1 MSKFLIVGLGNPGVE
16 YANTRHNIGFKIVD
30 ALAVALQKEEAK
42 QPAEKLFAVD
52 KLAFVTEGK
61 YRAKTIVMIKPT
73 TYMNLSG
80 KAVNYWMQA
89 EKTPVAN
96 TLIVTDDLALPF
108 ATLRLKKK
116 GGPGGHNGL
125 SDIIETLGTDT
136 FPRLRFG
143 IGSDFA
149 KGKQVDYVLSSW
161 SDDEEKILSER
172 IGKAVQLI
180 KSFIT
185 VGIDRAMSDFN
196 NR

>member
-1 MSKFLIVGLGNPGVE
+1 MNKFLIVGLGNPGVE

-30 ALAVALQKEEAK
+30 ALAVSLQKEDVK
-42 QPAEKLFAVD
+42 QSADKLFAAD
-52 KLAFVTEGK
+52 KLVFITEGK
-61 YRAKTIVMIKPT
+61 YRAKTIVIIKPT

-80 KAVNYWMQA
+80 KAVNFWMQA
-89 EKTPVAN
+89 EKIPIENV
-96 TLIVTDDLALPF
+96 LIITDDLALPF

-116 GGPGGHNGL
+116 GSAGGHNGL
-125 SDIIETLGTDT
+125 RDIIETLSTDT

-143 IGSDFA
+143 IGSDFT
-149 KGKQVDYVLSSW
+149 KGKQVDYVLNPW
-161 SDDEEKILSER
+161 SDEEEKVLPER
-172 IGKAVQLI
+172 IGKAVHLI